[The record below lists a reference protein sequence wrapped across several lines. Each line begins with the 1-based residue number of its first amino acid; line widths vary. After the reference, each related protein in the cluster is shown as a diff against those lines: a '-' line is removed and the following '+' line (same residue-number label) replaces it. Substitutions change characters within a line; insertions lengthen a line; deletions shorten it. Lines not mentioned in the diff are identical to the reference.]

1 MLVFNKSL
9 HFKLGN
15 FTVLTIR
22 VFANWSQSKVK
33 KTLEGIEIFLVDSLI
48 DVVIYHDSRSP

>member
-9 HFKLGN
+9 HFKPGN
-15 FTVLTIR
+15 FTVLTIK

-33 KTLEGIEIFLVDSLI
+33 ETVEGIEIFLVDSVI
-48 DVVIYHDSRSP
+48 DVVIYHDRRSP

>member
-15 FTVLTIR
+15 FTVLTIK

-33 KTLEGIEIFLVDSLI
+33 KTVEEIEIFLLDSVI
-48 DVVIYHDSRSP
+48 DVVIYHDRRSP